1 MAIVITRT
9 GVIAGS
15 TSFQAL
21 SAVAGATV
29 SSSFTIPQGM
39 TSCKQISIGQS
50 GDGAGEELTGLVK
63 LSGNAVRDGDA
74 VFTGVAAN
82 VSGTAT
88 GSFMGNM
95 SYDTDIKVQ
104 AGNSMEISYAQVGST
119 ATVDLAVTLQFN

>member
-9 GVIAGS
+9 GVVAGS

-29 SSSFTIPQGM
+29 SSSFTIPTGV
-39 TSCKQISIGQS
+39 SAVKSISIAQS
-50 GDGAGEELTGLVK
+50 GDGAGEEVTGLIKV
-63 LSGNAVRDGDA
+63 SGNSVKDGDA
-74 VFTGVAAN
+74 VFAGVAAN
-82 VSGTAT
+82 VSGTST

-104 AGNSMEISYAQVGST
+104 SGNSMEISYAQVGST
-119 ATVDLAVTLQFN
+119 ATVDLAVTLQFS